1 MIGMHVIAVRAER
14 LVYRVAALPIAF
26 WAAMH
31 FDDGLVNPVRQAFA
45 WRYWHPEGLYEW
57 LELAF
62 GLTVSPFALAIAI
75 LWFTARN
82 GPSVRRRRHKGL
94 WAQAAD
100 QLRLYWRAG
109 ILAPW
114 YYIFSLYRDG
124 DVVRARSFL
133 QRSETKWGVF
143 YLLRVKHASP
153 LSDKKKFA
161 DRCLAHGV
169 RCVDYV
175 AYFDGGVAD
184 RAVTTLPDTDLFVKP
199 ANGRG
204 GKGAERWDRVAPRVY
219 AGAPDAQLDE
229 HALVDRLRKLG
240 RSRPMLVQRRMLP
253 HPSISDLTS
262 GALPTVRV
270 LTCLNENGEAAVMAA
285 VFRMSIGRN
294 RTVDNIHAGGLAC
307 GVSLDHGLL
316 GPASN
321 LGMDAR
327 LGWLD
332 RHPDTNAPIAG
343 RTLPLWEEVKALAVR
358 AHAAFNDRAIVGWDI
373 AILPD
378 GPAVVEGN
386 GSPDMDL
393 MQRFMDRGFCKH
405 RFAELLTHHLRQRGY
420 VTQAASRISSRLRI
434 STKAPVSSSII
445 SAVWHGPGVKRSRSV
460 PRGTVGKLIG

>member
-294 RTVDNIHAGGLAC
+294 RTVDNIHAGD
-307 GVSLDHGLL
+307 S
-316 GPASN
+316 
-321 LGMDAR
+321 
-327 LGWLD
+327 
-332 RHPDTNAPIAG
+332 
-343 RTLPLWEEVKALAVR
+343 
-358 AHAAFNDRAIVGWDI
+358 HAAFRSTTAYWGPRVTWEWMPALAGSTDI
-373 AILPD
+373 PTPMRRS
-378 GPAVVEGN
+378 PAARCRCG
-386 GSPDMDL
+386 
-393 MQRFMDRGFCKH
+393 
-405 RFAELLTHHLRQRGY
+405 
-420 VTQAASRISSRLRI
+420 
-434 STKAPVSSSII
+434 
-445 SAVWHGPGVKRSRSV
+445 KRSRHWRFGPMRHSMTGRSSAGTLRSCPTDPPWSKETEARTWTSCSV
-460 PRGTVGKLIG
+460 SWTAVSASIVSLSCSRTICASAATLLRRRAEFLRGSGFRPKRR

>member
-204 GKGAERWDRVAPRVY
+204 GKGAERWDRVARRVY
-219 AGAPDAQLDE
+219 VGAAETRLDE

-270 LTCLNENGEAAVMAA
+270 LTYLNENGEAEVMAA
-285 VFRMSIGRN
+285 VLDVDGRN
-294 RTVDNIHAGGLAC
+294 RTSTISGGTRVRGFARR
-307 GVSLDHGLL
+307 GLL
-316 GPASN
+316 GRASN
-321 LGMDAR
+321 LGMDGASA
-327 LGWLD
+327 GSKA
-332 RHPDTNAPIAG
+332 PDTDAPIAG
-343 RTLPLWEEVKALAVR
+343 RALPMWEEVRRWQFGRMRHSATGRSSAG
-358 AHAAFNDRAIVGWDI
+358 NCD
-373 AILPD
+373 
-378 GPAVVEGN
+378 PAEGRVVKERKRN
-386 GSPDMDL
+386 GL
-393 MQRFMDRGFCKH
+393 MSVYGGF
-405 RFAELLTHHLRQRGY
+405 
-420 VTQAASRISSRLRI
+420 
-434 STKAPVSSSII
+434 
-445 SAVWHGPGVKRSRSV
+445 
-460 PRGTVGKLIG
+460 